1 MKEENR
7 YQEALETAKEI
18 DIVEN
23 VMIRTVTTQVA
34 FSSMMGE
41 LEKGYYF
48 RKTAGNGKDLREQ
61 MEQWGLK
68 DKTYGMRYKDAQG
81 NEKEVEIT
89 YDALSDRIKR
99 RIDFAPLT
107 LIEINDSSKKW
118 RTIYSGKPDAD
129 VNKESNQAF

>member
-48 RKTAGNGKDLREQ
+48 RKTA
-61 MEQWGLK
+61 
-68 DKTYGMRYKDAQG
+68 
-81 NEKEVEIT
+81 
-89 YDALSDRIKR
+89 
-99 RIDFAPLT
+99 
-107 LIEINDSSKKW
+107 
-118 RTIYSGKPDAD
+118 
-129 VNKESNQAF
+129 

>member
-48 RKTAGNGKDLREQ
+48 RKTAGNGKYLREQ

-68 DKTYGMRYKDAQG
+68 DKTYGMRYKDAKG
-81 NEKEVEIT
+81 NEKEV
-89 YDALSDRIKR
+89 
-99 RIDFAPLT
+99 
-107 LIEINDSSKKW
+107 EINDSSKKW